1 MKHTFPL
8 CQSDFYS
15 SVCSVP
21 SHGISV
27 LKKSSELQSPI
38 IEVKNL
44 TAKYGEKT
52 ILNDIS
58 LDIYKGDITV
68 ILGASGGGKTTFMKN
83 IIRLIE
89 PFSGSVKIFGKEVVG
104 LEEIEF
110 NEVLK
115 RVGMLFQNGA
125 LLNSIN
131 IFENI
136 SIPLEQHTNLPF
148 SIQEKI
154 IKKKL
159 ELVNLSHAIYLL
171 PSELSGGM
179 KKRAALARAIA
190 LDPEILFFDEPSAGL
205 DPITSAN
212 LDELILNLKQQLN
225 ISLVI
230 VTHELASIYRIA
242 DRIVFF
248 DKGELVYQG
257 DLIDVK
263 NCEHPVVQ
271 KFFEVGKF

>member
-1 MKHTFPL
+1 MK
-8 CQSDFYS
+8 QNNIDK
-15 SVCSVP
+15 
-21 SHGISV
+21 I
-27 LKKSSELQSPI
+27 PI
-38 IEVKNL
+38 IEVSNL
-44 TAKYGEKT
+44 TAKYGDKT
-52 ILNDIS
+52 ILNNIS
-58 LDIYKGDITV
+58 LDIYSGEVTV

-89 PFSGSVKIFGKEVVG
+89 PFSGSVKIFGNEIVNM
-104 LEEIEF
+104 EEQDF
-110 NEVLK
+110 NEILK

-125 LLNSIN
+125 LLNSIS

-148 SIQEKI
+148 SIREKI

-159 ELVNLSHAIYLL
+159 ELVGLSHAINLL

-205 DPITSAN
+205 DPITSSN
-212 LDELILNLKQQLN
+212 LDELILNLKKQLN

-257 DLIDVK
+257 DLTGVI
-263 NCEHPVVQ
+263 NCEHPIVK